1 MAPTKKEV
9 RAILLLGPTGAGK
22 TPLGE
27 YFEKKGFG
35 GRKCLH
41 FDFGHE
47 MRSIALGNRPPEG
60 FDKEEHSFIRDV
72 LDKGLLL
79 ENEHFPIAKKIIDFF
94 LHRKSFTARHTLI
107 LNGIPRHVDQARDMD
122 AVADIESLVVLECS
136 ADDTCHR
143 ISSNVGGDRTR
154 RVDDGI
160 GMIRKKLEI
169 YTSRTA
175 PLIDY
180 YADRGCNIFAI
191 KVTATST
198 TEDFYS
204 SLLSAQRPL

>member
-94 LHRKSFTARHTLI
+94 GGSITVSSKPGEGSTFT
-107 LNGIPRHVDQARDMD
+107 
-122 AVADIESLVVLECS
+122 IELPHN
-136 ADDTCHR
+136 A
-143 ISSNVGGDRTR
+143 
-154 RVDDGI
+154 
-160 GMIRKKLEI
+160 
-169 YTSRTA
+169 
-175 PLIDY
+175 
-180 YADRGCNIFAI
+180 
-191 KVTATST
+191 
-198 TEDFYS
+198 
-204 SLLSAQRPL
+204 